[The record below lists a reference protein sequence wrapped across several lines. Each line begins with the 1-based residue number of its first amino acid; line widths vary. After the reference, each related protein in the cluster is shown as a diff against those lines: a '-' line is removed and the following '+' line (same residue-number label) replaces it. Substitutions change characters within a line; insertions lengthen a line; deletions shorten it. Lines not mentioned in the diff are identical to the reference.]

1 MTENKKQGPPKK
13 IPRVRQAFRDNVF
26 GVDLMFELHRP
37 RYMDIP
43 DELDPVFWFKNHP
56 DSKKA
61 FRKWYV
67 FKNKQDFEKFFM
79 AYQGTVPEL
88 KDWHDGY
95 KLDWVLADDGGVCEI
110 VMRGSMGK
118 KNKVTPHYIRTIVG
132 TFLPN
137 RRNRE
142 KMPYYMDTDF
152 KLHPDRSRFSGVK
165 YYSFEDW
172 LHKRRHITR
181 DERIFSFNIAH
192 SVDLMKAYRLCYPKD
207 KGELKFVKRRALA
220 LLGAERIKKQVSK
233 EIAEFL
239 KEAGIDHK
247 WAIDKTKAMIKKME
261 EAGDLRGAMEGVKTL
276 AKPIGTF
283 ESPATNKLKGGF
295 VGMLETYA
303 GAIGM
308 DDDVKELEEDM
319 EVKPLKLKAKKD
331 EPENIK

>member
-88 KDWHDGY
+88 KDWHDGD

-172 LHKRRHITR
+172 LQKRRHITR
-181 DERIFSFNIAH
+181 NERIFAINIAH
-192 SVDLMKAYRLCYPKD
+192 GVDLLRAYRLCYPKD
-207 KGELKFVKRRALA
+207 EGELKYVEKRALI

-233 EIAEFL
+233 EIEEFL
-239 KEAGIDHK
+239 AEAGVDHRWTIK
-247 WAIDKTKAMIKKME
+247 ESMENMAAMKK
-261 EAGDLRGAMEGVKTL
+261 AGDYRGAQGIVETL

-283 ESPATNKLKGGF
+283 ESPTTKQLKGGM
-295 VGMLETYA
+295 VGMIQSFQQFGLE
-303 GAIGM
+303 GDVEDIE
-308 DDDVKELEEDM
+308 DDM
-319 EVKPLKLKAKKD
+319 AVKPLKLKANEKTS
-331 EPENIK
+331 